1 MVLVLLTHRV
11 YLSGNT
17 VKTYST
23 QDKTGIFKGKI
34 DTPDEDS
41 AKFKNVQNNYKDG
54 TELVGNWGI
63 DYGDGVKTT
72 LVLKADK
79 TFETYAN
86 GSYPNKDNYLTG
98 TYQADVS
105 SHQLTLMVE
114 KELKMDK
121 K

>member
-1 MVLVLLTHRV
+1 
-11 YLSGNT
+11 
-17 VKTYST
+17 
-23 QDKTGIFKGKI
+23 
-34 DTPDEDS
+34 
-41 AKFKNVQNNYKDG
+41 
-54 TELVGNWGI
+54 NWGI

-114 KELKMDK
+114 KGTQNGQEVKLERPIYSSYEVKNLDGK
-121 K
+121 A